1 MLEVVFFQSST
12 ATVKN
17 ITGKLSCQNLDVV
30 SLKSLKEG
38 DSLLFDCKNLK
49 FLKKKEKMMRALHKS
64 KFQITVQSAQILLKR
79 EIISLHR
86 EIMPLL
92 IFVQ

>member
-1 MLEVVFFQSST
+1 LRYKKIINDWFAVLGVVFFQSST

-49 FLKKKEKMMRALHKS
+49 FLKKKEK
-64 KFQITVQSAQILLKR
+64 
-79 EIISLHR
+79 
-86 EIMPLL
+86 
-92 IFVQ
+92 